1 MNPKNVCDFVEIKY
15 IENDSES
22 TELAQLICIFRFSS
36 NENEDN
42 DSLVNNIFVMV
53 CWLKSK
59 TKNESVLPYPSYGY
73 NIINNQ
79 LYLGI
84 VPIESIIRPAFVIQH
99 SKINSFYWE
108 DTMKK
113 SINDLKTMI
122 FYCIPYERIVR
133 DFCDNFVDFLGDY
146 PNSERMRDN
155 NLKSK
160 ENVTC
165 NELPMMLSIE
175 QQQLIHNF
183 VSQEQENTDSDDD
196 LEDCE
201 DDTV

>member
-1 MNPKNVCDFVEIKY
+1 
-15 IENDSES
+15 
-22 TELAQLICIFRFSS
+22 
-36 NENEDN
+36 
-42 DSLVNNIFVMV
+42 
-53 CWLKSK
+53 
-59 TKNESVLPYPSYGY
+59 
-73 NIINNQ
+73 
-79 LYLGI
+79 
-84 VPIESIIRPAFVIQH
+84 
-99 SKINSFYWE
+99 
-108 DTMKK
+108 MKK

-146 PNSERMRDN
+146 PNSERMRDY

-183 VSQEQENTDSDDD
+183 VSQEQENTDSDND